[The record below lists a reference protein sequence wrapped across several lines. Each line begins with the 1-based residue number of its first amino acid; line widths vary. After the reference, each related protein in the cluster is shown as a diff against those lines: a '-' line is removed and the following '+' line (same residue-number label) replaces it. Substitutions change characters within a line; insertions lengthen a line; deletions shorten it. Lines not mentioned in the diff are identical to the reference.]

1 MPPPWTQHFGTFHA
15 WIAEDELCTVTV
27 DAAAD
32 PGLRGA
38 HTKVVSV
45 MHALR
50 SPDARGQV
58 GAEERADLDALD
70 AAILERLRAA
80 GDPWF
85 VGRRVERGDRYL
97 FFYLEET
104 SADVVLDGAWPAGYA
119 LRWFAAADPEWD
131 EFRESLAPT
140 PLQHALLL
148 SGGQLAERL
157 TLGDDLGAERPVDH
171 VVVLPTE
178 QAADEAATG
187 LRVAGFTV
195 TPESDGVSLSATR
208 THAVD
213 ILSVEAAMVDV
224 FRVIAPLGGEYDGWG
239 APVVGDE
246 APASG
251 AGLPRT
257 GDGGPTADDGGP
269 TAGDGPQAGSDD
281 RPAADGSSGGRRRR
295 FWRR

>member
-32 PGLRGA
+32 PGLRGD
-38 HTKVVSV
+38 HNRVVSV

-50 SPDARGQV
+50 SPDVRGQV
-58 GAEERADLDALD
+58 ASEERADLDALD
-70 AAILERLRAA
+70 AAIVERLQAA

-104 SADVVLDGAWPAGYA
+104 AADVVLDGPWPAGYA
-119 LRWFAAADPEWD
+119 PRWFTAADPAWE
-131 EFRESLAPT
+131 EFRDSLAPT

-148 SGGQLAERL
+148 SGEQLTERL
-157 TLGDDLGAERPVDH
+157 TLGDDLEAERPVDH
-171 VVVLPTE
+171 VVILPTE
-178 QAADEAATG
+178 QAADEAAAE
-187 LRVAGFTV
+187 LRAAGFDV
-195 TPESDGVSLSATR
+195 TAESDGVTLSATR

-239 APVVGDE
+239 GPVAGEE
-246 APASG
+246 ASA
-251 AGLPRT
+251 AGGGRSRT
-257 GDGGPTADDGGP
+257 GDAGPA
-269 TAGDGPQAGSDD
+269 AGDGPPAPAGDAPPTRDD
-281 RPAADGSSGGRRRR
+281 VPAADPPAPERRRR

>member
-32 PGLRGA
+32 PAQRGD
-38 HTKVVSV
+38 HTRVVSV

-50 SPDARGQV
+50 SPDGLGQV
-58 GAEERADLDALD
+58 AAGERADLDDLD
-70 AAILERLRAA
+70 AAILERLQAA

-104 SADVVLDGAWPAGYA
+104 AADVVLDGAWPAGYA
-119 LRWFAAADPEWD
+119 PRWFTAADPEW
-131 EFRESLAPT
+131 EGFRESLAPT
-140 PLQHALLL
+140 PLQHQLLL
-148 SGGQLAERL
+148 SGEQLAERV
-157 TLGDDLGAERPVDH
+157 TLGDDLEAERPVDH

-178 QAADEAATG
+178 QAADEAAAA
-187 LRVAGFTV
+187 LRAAGFAV
-195 TPESDGVSLSATR
+195 TPESDGVTLSATR

-224 FRVIAPLGGEYDGWG
+224 FGVIVPLGGEYDGWG
-239 APVVGDE
+239 APMAGDE
-246 APASG
+246 ARAAG
-251 AGLPRT
+251 AGRPRI
-257 GDGGPTADDGGP
+257 GDGRPTADDGPPATPDDAPVTG
-269 TAGDGPQAGSDD
+269 GS
-281 RPAADGSSGGRRRR
+281 AGGRRRR